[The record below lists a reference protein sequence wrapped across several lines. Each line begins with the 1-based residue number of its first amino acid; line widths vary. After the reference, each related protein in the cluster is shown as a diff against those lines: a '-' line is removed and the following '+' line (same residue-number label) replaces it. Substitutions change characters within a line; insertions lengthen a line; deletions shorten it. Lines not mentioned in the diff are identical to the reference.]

1 MPARGWHHDLHVQHH
16 PRDIRS
22 NGGPAPMLIA
32 KAQEMVR
39 ILGEVSDALE
49 SSASGLR
56 YLAHGGTSAP
66 TATPAENDNSDE
78 RDSPSASAQ
87 VPAGS
92 REHTDD
98 PGSEHHQVRKELQGR
113 GMGSEIGRARAHRQP
128 AVNVGAR
135 HRTGAPGET
144 PGSNRRTSFWTNLTP

>member
-66 TATPAENDNSDE
+66 TATQAETTTATSE
-78 RDSPSASAQ
+78 IVR
-87 VPAGS
+87 VPAHKCPQDRGS
-92 REHTDD
+92 T
-98 PGSEHHQVRKELQGR
+98 PTTLGASTIKSGR
-113 GMGSEIGRARAHRQP
+113 SYRA
-128 AVNVGAR
+128 GAWAAR
-135 HRTGAPGET
+135 LGGPVPTA
-144 PGSNRRTSFWTNLTP
+144 SRR

>member
-1 MPARGWHHDLHVQHH
+1 MPARGWHHDPHVQHH

-66 TATPAENDNSDE
+66 TATQAETTTARRRGRTAGRLFGQILL
-78 RDSPSASAQ
+78 RDGNVTSKSIKSA
-87 VPAGS
+87 V
-92 REHTDD
+92 
-98 PGSEHHQVRKELQGR
+98 
-113 GMGSEIGRARAHRQP
+113 
-128 AVNVGAR
+128 
-135 HRTGAPGET
+135 T
-144 PGSNRRTSFWTNLTP
+144 PGGAAR